1 MFNKKFSY
9 LLLPIFLGL
18 LTPSFANEPIL
29 IAEDE
34 AEVFVQQQLQ
44 NTPVQTSVEE
54 IPVVKG
60 DNLKVE
66 DVPQET
72 INQQEVITLQNETKK
87 EKKNSLFKRNKKDYS
102 QYLIPTDSYLPVG
115 ADEEKQ
121 IQIQGAIEK
130 TSELTLADCLELA
143 LSNNPRI
150 KAAFASSKAV
160 KENKVQTAANYSPS
174 LSTHT
179 GITRIKPDTSGMPG
193 FKIPTY
199 TKYLLGTISLSQL
212 VYDFGVTQNQYTI
225 NKLEWEESK
234 QNIESTV
241 NAVVRDVKDSYYNLL
256 FALSAKQVRQE
267 TVEQFE
273 QMYNQALAFYEIG
286 TKPKVDVTIA
296 AANLADARANY
307 IQATNAVDI
316 AVSKLN
322 NIMGTPFIE
331 PYVVDT
337 SMPYQETDITMKEAV
352 EIANNARPDL
362 KIAISQM
369 KKADEYVKLAKK
381 TYMPK
386 VYVAA
391 DLGMGGRKDFT
402 DQNWYSLGGYLDF
415 PVINPVSITSQIK
428 QAKAMME
435 QQEFDVKATVN
446 NIYYEIQTTYVQLTD
461 ARQRIAA
468 SKVTVQ
474 QARESYELSQG
485 RYKAGVCDAIE
496 LKEAQ
501 ITYENAKLAYVS
513 NVYAYNSAK
522 ASLEKAIGQSL
533 KPTEIQ
539 ENVEI

>member
-1 MFNKKFSY
+1 MFNKKFSF
-9 LLLPIFLGL
+9 LLLPIFLGF
-18 LTPSFANEPIL
+18 LTPSFANEPII
-29 IAEDE
+29 IAENE
-34 AEVFVQQQLQ
+34 ADI
-44 NTPVQTSVEE
+44 PVVTSAED
-54 IPVVKG
+54 IPVVKS
-60 DNLKVE
+60 DNLQVE
-66 DVPQET
+66 DIKEENVD
-72 INQQEVITLQNETKK
+72 EVITLKNEKK
-87 EKKNSLFKRNKKDYS
+87 ENKKSLFKRNKKDYS
-102 QYLIPTDSYLPVG
+102 QYLIPTDVYSPVTG
-115 ADEEKQ
+115 DAEKE
-121 IQIQGAIEK
+121 IKIQGAIEK
-130 TSELTLADCLELA
+130 TAELTLADCLELA
-143 LSNNPRI
+143 LSNNPKI
-150 KAAFASSKAV
+150 KAAYASSKAV
-160 KENKVQTAANYSPS
+160 KENKVQTASNYSPS

-179 GITRIKPDTSGMPG
+179 GLSRIKPDTSGFPAG
-193 FKIPTY
+193 FKIPSY

-225 NKLEWEESK
+225 NKIEWEESK

-241 NAVVRDVKDSYYNLL
+241 NSVVRDVKDAYYNLL

-337 SMPYQETDITMKEAV
+337 SMPYQETDITMKDAV
-352 EIANNARPDL
+352 EIANEARPDL
-362 KIAISQM
+362 KIAIAQIQ
-369 KKADEYVKLAKK
+369 KADEYAKLAKK

-402 DQNWYSLGGYLDF
+402 DANWYSVGGYLDF
-415 PVINPVSITSQIK
+415 PVINPVKITSQIK
-428 QAKAMME
+428 QANAMKE

-446 NIYYEIQTTYVQLTD
+446 NIYYEIQTTFVQLTD